1 MAKQLTV
8 HNATINTVAV
18 EVKTL
23 SISGKQVTLA
33 VFRQLREEQL
43 VADDGTLNGQPW
55 GFVNY
60 HPDKC
65 DGARAHKH
73 YVWQRGDELLRS
85 RVYHVPDF
93 DPGADW
99 SGVPTDFRPDE
110 ADRFLDGLVRDWI
123 HGTVEEAPLTREKY
137 ISRHIGE
144 RSLGDMFGFRVT
156 AFASD
161 AAVEAADKKL
171 EADQQRGWLAEK
183 LRKASEPLGL
193 RESTESRESELS
205 RQRESTANADSKLA
219 AALANLEAELSA
231 WGTTSDVLKDELTAA
246 AKTEADRRERHRDM
260 RIELNKLPQLF
271 IAV

>member
-33 VFRQLREEQL
+33 VFRQLREEQII
-43 VADDGTLNGQPW
+43 ADDGTLNGQPW

-73 YVWQRGDELLRS
+73 YVWQRGDELLRG

-93 DPGADW
+93 DLEVDW
-99 SGVPTDFRPDE
+99 RLPADFRSDE
-110 ADRFLDGLVRDWI
+110 ADRFLNGLVREWI
-123 HGTVEEAPLTREKY
+123 HGAVEEAPLTRENY
-137 ISRHIGE
+137 RSRHTGE
-144 RSLGDMFGFRVT
+144 RSLGQMFGFRVM

-171 EADQQRGWLAEK
+171 EADQQRGRLAEK
-183 LRKASEPLGL
+183 LRKASEPLG
-193 RESTESRESELS
+193 RYETTESRESELS
-205 RQRESTANADSKLA
+205 RQRESAANADSELA
-219 AALANLEAELSA
+219 AALAILEAELDA
-231 WGTTSDVLKDELTAA
+231 WGMTYDVLKDELTAA
-246 AKTEADRRERHRDM
+246 AKAEADRRQRHRDM
-260 RIELNKLPQLF
+260 RTELNRLPQLF

>member
-8 HNATINTVAV
+8 HNATINTAAV

-33 VFRQLREEQL
+33 VFRQLRDEQL
-43 VADDGTLNGQPW
+43 IADDGTVNGQPW

-85 RVYHVPDF
+85 RVYDVPDF
-93 DPGADW
+93 DPQADRRRL
-99 SGVPTDFRPDE
+99 PTDFRPDE
-110 ADRFLDGLVRDWI
+110 ADRFLDGLVREWI
-123 HGTVEEAPLTREKY
+123 NGAVEEAPLTREKY
-137 ISRHIGE
+137 HSRHIGE
-144 RSLGDMFGFRVT
+144 RSLGHMFGFRVM

-171 EADQQRGWLAEK
+171 QADQQRAGLAEK
-183 LRKASEPLGL
+183 LRKASEPLG
-193 RESTESRESELS
+193 RFETAESRESELS
-205 RQRESTANADSKLA
+205 RQRESAAKADSELA
-219 AALANLEAELSA
+219 AALANLDAELDA
-231 WGTTSDVLKDELTAA
+231 WGMTYDMLKDELTAA
-246 AKTEADRRERHRDM
+246 AKAESDRRQRHRDA
-260 RIELNKLPQLF
+260 RTELNKLPQLF